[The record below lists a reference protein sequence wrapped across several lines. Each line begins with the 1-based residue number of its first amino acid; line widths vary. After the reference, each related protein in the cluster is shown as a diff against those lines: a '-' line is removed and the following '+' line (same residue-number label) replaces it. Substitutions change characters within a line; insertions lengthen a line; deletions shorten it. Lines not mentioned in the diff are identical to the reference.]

1 MKIMH
6 TAHRHT
12 NHSHTNTNTNTNT
25 WEQVMFGRAA
35 RGAGD
40 CQPNSKRIKQGVA
53 NLNKRKK
60 VHIKQ
65 FEHFDQ
71 FEHYEDQLDFDLEV
85 YFPL

>member
-1 MKIMH
+1 
-6 TAHRHT
+6 
-12 NHSHTNTNTNTNT
+12 
-25 WEQVMFGRAA
+25 MFGRAA

-40 CQPNSKRIKQGVA
+40 CQPDSKRNKQGVA